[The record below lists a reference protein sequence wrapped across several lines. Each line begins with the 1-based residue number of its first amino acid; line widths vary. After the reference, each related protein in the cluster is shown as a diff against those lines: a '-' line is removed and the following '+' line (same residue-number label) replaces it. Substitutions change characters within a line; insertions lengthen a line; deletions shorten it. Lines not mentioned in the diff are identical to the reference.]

1 MKLTNW
7 QSRSSAPFQ
16 YYALLRFFVY
26 FILFLSFIYCFHF
39 FMFPTSYA
47 TAQNSSYNNFGT
59 LIFFY
64 FFYKNVYFWS
74 WGWTF
79 FFLRFEAENV
89 LKMFLNLHD
98 IQYLINQC
106 RCDQETYQL
115 PWYYFVSLDGISGV
129 DLSYF
134 GTVISKNCW
143 LLQTERCAS
152 WSKKTTVNVIQKVP
166 LSISV
171 SFLFLLSLFYSCHL
185 IYRWAK

>member
-1 MKLTNW
+1 MHCW
-7 QSRSSAPFQ
+7 DFS
-16 YYALLRFFVY
+16 
-26 FILFLSFIYCFHF
+26 FILFYSFHLFIVFISLCFPPHTPLLKIHLTIILVLSFF
-39 FMFPTSYA
+39 F
-47 TAQNSSYNNFGT
+47 
-59 LIFFY
+59 I

-115 PWYYFVSLDGISGV
+115 PWYYFVSLDGINGV

-143 LLQTERCAS
+143 ILQTERCAS
-152 WSKKTTVNVIQKVP
+152 WSKKTTVNVIQNVP

-171 SFLFLLSLFYSCHL
+171 SFPFLLSLFHACHL